1 MNVKLLV
8 GAFLFVAGTWAQQSK
23 AYFIASEP
31 AQIRAGVPTDV
42 FVAGFGN
49 DQGTQFLKAAI
60 LAAKV
65 SRDRFP
71 QRQRVIISAVNE
83 DFSNER
89 NMLASAGFGFRKA
102 DNDDLEKS
110 RLVLAL
116 QYLKAPVSSLQF
128 FGHANT
134 YNGFRLQSKSDRLD
148 QEDEEFPQIGSVLA
162 PNAFVVF
169 HSCNSGWL
177 LAPAAA
183 KMWRRPVF
191 GSFNAA
197 DFQEMMSDGKWYYHD
212 EGQYPSNL
220 SRVGNTTRIT
230 QSSIECTSRKCLRL
244 KPVNAAYQ
252 DSFGKFSKG
261 LGFYKVFSTVESLIP
276 QALIHYTL
284 LVPSTTPLTLQSSRE
299 EVLSVVKDW
308 MCPSDKNGTKFN
320 ACSQA
325 IDAKAF
331 ETNRTLNFFYGDAV
345 ACTNTT
351 CFTTIKCNAFKAIV
365 GAVPCKTKEL
375 DDVQSTV
382 FSDQMRQIMKGLE
395 QFEKGQLAL

>member
-1 MNVKLLV
+1 MNLKLLV
-8 GAFLFVAGTWAQQSK
+8 GAFLIVAGAWSQHSK

-83 DFSNER
+83 SFENEK

-102 DNDDLEKS
+102 DKDDLEKG

-116 QYLKAPVSSLQF
+116 QYLNSPVTSLQF

-134 YNGFRLQSKSDRLD
+134 YNGFRLQSKTDRLD
-148 QEDEEFPQIGSVLA
+148 QEDAEFPQIGSVLA

-197 DFQEMMSDGKWYYHD
+197 DFQEMMTDGKWYYHD
-212 EGQYPSNL
+212 VGQYPEGY
-220 SRVGNTTRIT
+220 SRIGNTTRIT
-230 QSSIECTSRKCLRL
+230 RGSIECTSLKCMRL

-261 LGFYKVFSTVESLIP
+261 LGFYKVFSTVDSLIP

-284 LVPSTTPLTLQSSRE
+284 LVPSVTPLSLQSSRE

-308 MCPSDKNGTKFN
+308 MCPGDKSGNRRN
-320 ACSQA
+320 ACAQA
-325 IDAKAF
+325 IDNKTF
-331 ETNRTLNFFYGDAV
+331 ESNRTLNFFQGDAV

-351 CFTTIKCNAFKAIV
+351 CFTTVKCNAFKAIV

-375 DDVQSTV
+375 DDQPSTV
-382 FSDQMRQIMKGLE
+382 FSDQMKQIMKGLD
-395 QFEKGQLAL
+395 QFEKGQLSL